1 MVSACKMTYMPKMT
15 YAGDLGVDT
24 TGGLEGGEEEDG
36 EGDGGGVGEEDVAGV
51 G

>member
-1 MVSACKMTYMPKMT
+1 MPGIVHDVLARP
-15 YAGDLGVDT
+15 YIQGGGIDLTV
-24 TGGLEGGEEEDG
+24 EGGEEEDG